1 MSFAPTTIRV
11 AVVLL
16 VWFDSWTAIL
26 KAMLSVTRFAFAT
39 KGDLIETAQR
49 IFARVFRCY
58 QIDLVWELEHL
69 DARYWFLRV
78 LKSKVS

>member
-1 MSFAPTTIRV
+1 MSFEPKTVRV

-26 KAMLSVTRFAFAT
+26 KAMLSVIRFAFAT
-39 KGDLIETAQR
+39 KGDLIQTAQR
-49 IFARVFRCY
+49 IFARVFRCC

-69 DARYWFLRV
+69 DVGYWFLLV